1 MGAQRILI
9 RSKKQLK
16 AASPSPAP
24 TAALQSGCMPRNE
37 WFFREHG
44 HLLRDRLLYLPNPT
58 FANPAW
64 SEAGLRALVVR
75 LSSFRD
81 VDRSSTHLVLA
92 RELRRGLP
100 DAFVDLAFL
109 PVPEDRALLERHGV
123 PLLVGTQSHRTIE
136 EFDLVL
142 ASTSCLPELVNLP
155 LLLARSHVP
164 VWSSGRDEDWP
175 IVVLGGSNAA
185 AAHATVAESG
195 DAMADALFFGEGEA
209 AVGALAAACRDTRG
223 LPKRE
228 RLEAMARSAAGL
240 WPAGNLSRSVRRAVA
255 PADALERQ
263 GDGAVPLLPGAE
275 SGTARLEI
283 TRGCPSRCAFCFEAR
298 DRGRF
303 RTGEE
308 AGLLEA
314 GRALKAATGA
324 STLEVASLN
333 FNTHPRIAGLLEG
346 FHRAFAQVN
355 PMSQRADILARTPG
369 LVDLELAADKRSFA
383 LGVEGISASMRAFL
397 GKRLDD
403 ADLWRCLDLLGRRG
417 VRELKLFFI
426 ITGREDARDLA
437 EFALFVKEL
446 RRRGARAEARPRTVF
461 SAGMLVRM
469 PFTPLAFDPVPL
481 DEAAWRRIAG
491 RLKSACETNGFEF
504 RTAMGWTDWLL
515 SQLAALG
522 GYRVHGLLEA
532 LADRG
537 CVYDAELPR
546 QARPVIEEW
555 CRDHP
560 EALAELAATK
570 GADRPFP
577 FAFLQGPPS
586 RTTLW
591 ACYEAAVRDRD
602 AMRAA
607 AVRRGASPPAAPLPM
622 ATSEIARRAK
632 SIADEVARKRRLAP
646 VHVRVTVPPEAA
658 GFGGE
663 WLDAWLARRLFREHP
678 GLVDAVLSV
687 REALIGPWCGA
698 RLVSPW
704 HGETVAAVTAW
715 EWGDEASRAYE
726 PAPAEFKPGVF
737 SALDL
742 EVDLP
747 HAVFPWAAE
756 GIAAWLR
763 NDRTPATVKRQDA
776 TWSIELPEAWLK
788 RRALLGGGWR
798 DTGEGIVV
806 AIRVGSK
813 FDLPAFLA
821 GVAGPEAARLARVRF
836 TGFEPRGPGAS

>member
-1 MGAQRILI
+1 
-9 RSKKQLK
+9 
-16 AASPSPAP
+16 
-24 TAALQSGCMPRNE
+24 MPRHE

-64 SEAGLRALVVR
+64 ADAELRVLVVR

-92 RELRRGLP
+92 RELRRSLP
-100 DAFVDLAFL
+100 AAFVDLAFL

-123 PLLVGTQSHRTIE
+123 PLLAGMQSHRTIE

-142 ASTSCLPELVNLP
+142 VSTSCLPELVNLP
-155 LLLARSHVP
+155 FLLGRSHVP
-164 VWSSGRDEDWP
+164 VWSRERDEDWP
-175 IVVLGGSNAA
+175 IIVLGGSNAA

-195 DAMADALFFGEGEA
+195 DAMADALFFGEGEG
-209 AVGALAAACRDTRG
+209 AVGALATACRDAHG
-223 LPKRE
+223 LAKPG
-228 RLEAMARSAAGL
+228 RLEAMARAVDGL
-240 WPAGNLSRSVRRAVA
+240 WPAGDLARPVRRAAA
-255 PADALERQ
+255 PLDALERQ
-263 GDGAVPLLPGAE
+263 GDGVVPLLPGSE
-275 SGTARLEI
+275 GGTARLEI

-303 RTGEE
+303 RAADV
-308 AGLLEA
+308 AGLLA
-314 GRALKAATGA
+314 TARSLKAATGA

-333 FNTHPRIAGLLEG
+333 FNTHPGIAGLLEG
-346 FHRAFAQVN
+346 FHRTFALVN
-355 PMSQRADILARTPG
+355 AMSQRADILARTPG

-383 LGVEGISASMRAFL
+383 LGVEGISSSMRAFL

-403 ADLWRCLDLLGRRG
+403 ADLWRCLELLGRRG

-426 ITGREDARDLA
+426 IGGRETERDLA
-437 EFALFVKEL
+437 EFALFAKEL
-446 RRRGARAEARPRTVF
+446 RRRGARAEAHPRTVF

-481 DEAAWRRIAG
+481 EEAAWRRIAG
-491 RLKSACETNGFEF
+491 RARSACETNGFEF
-504 RTAMGWTDWLL
+504 RMPMGWTDWLL

-522 GYRVHGLLEA
+522 GYRVHGLLET
-532 LADRG
+532 LAARG
-537 CVYDAELPR
+537 CAYDAELPR
-546 QARPVIEEW
+546 QARPLIEEW

-560 EALAELAATK
+560 EALAELAAAK
-570 GADRPFP
+570 RADHPFP

-586 RTTLW
+586 RSTLW
-591 ACYEAAVRDRD
+591 GCYEAAVRDRD
-602 AMRAA
+602 ALRRPAGRA
-607 AVRRGASPPAAPLPM
+607 PTAAPATPVAATPLPT
-622 ATSEIARRAK
+622 AAPGIAQHTNA
-632 SIADEVARKRRLAP
+632 IAGAVAAKRRLAP

-663 WLDAWLARRLFREHP
+663 WLDAWLARRLFSDHP
-678 GLVDAVLSV
+678 GLADAVLSV
-687 REALIGPWCGA
+687 HEALIGPWCGA

-704 HGETVAAVTAW
+704 YGSTIAAVTAW
-715 EWGDEASRAYE
+715 EWGDEAARAYA
-726 PAPAEFKPGVF
+726 PAPAGFAPGHF
-737 SALDL
+737 GSLDL

-763 NDRTPATVKRQDA
+763 NDRTPATVRRRDTA
-776 TWSIELPEAWLK
+776 WSIELPEAWLK

-806 AIRVGSK
+806 GIRAGAK

-821 GVAGPEAARLARVRF
+821 GVAGAEAARLARVRV
-836 TGFEPRGPGAS
+836 TGFAP